1 MSPRDVVLTLFVM
14 VIWGVN
20 FAVAKYGLRE
30 FSPMLLMC
38 LRFAMVAVMLVPFV
52 RIPWGQMKGILVL
65 SVLLGGL
72 HFPLMFTGLTKVDAA
87 AASIAIQLQVPFSSL
102 LAALLYK
109 DKLGWRRGLG
119 MAISFAGVMVIAGE
133 PRAMGGGFYLGLVV
147 IAALIFSVVN
157 IQIRRIGS
165 ISGFALNGWMAALA
179 APQLLIVSLLT
190 ETGQIEMIRS
200 STWVGWSSIAYMA
213 ILVTIVSYAI
223 WYRLVR
229 RYQVNQTMPWTLLV
243 PVFGVLSGIL
253 MLGEPLTPAMMV
265 GGTLT
270 LMGVAVIMIRKVPKQ
285 NQNQSAT

>member
-1 MSPRDVVLTLFVM
+1 M

-147 IAALIFSVVN
+147 IAALIFSIVN